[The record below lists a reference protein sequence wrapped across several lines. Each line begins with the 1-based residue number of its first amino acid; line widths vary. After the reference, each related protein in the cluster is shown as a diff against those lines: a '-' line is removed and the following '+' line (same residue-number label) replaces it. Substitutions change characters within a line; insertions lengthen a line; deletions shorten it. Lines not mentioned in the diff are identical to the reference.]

1 MMEWSCCTIS
11 GEGDGDGDGRLRKGV
26 ENGII
31 LLELEYAFMVI

>member
-1 MMEWSCCTIS
+1 MEWSCCTIS
-11 GEGDGDGDGRLRKGV
+11 GEGEGEGRLRKGV

>member
-1 MMEWSCCTIS
+1 MEWSCCTIS
-11 GEGDGDGDGRLRKGV
+11 GEGDGRLRKGV